1 MLGIEQRDA
10 LDVWIL
16 ACSSEL
22 ALAATH
28 TCVHSHSI
36 PLARPICSRCAHL
49 AIFRFRTH
57 CSSIKMSAPPQQM
70 CNATLQMLREDGYK
84 LIELCPLCD
93 DFGVKCKVGFHRNQ
107 DTSSS
112 SAGQSHAHSRTFTHT
127 HLHFDHILVADRHDQ
142 LDIIIICPTT
152 FSLYHSFTLFAILH
166 LCSSSPPYRFHSHSH
181 VRSVVMNS
189 LYLYDMAWYGR
200 MKLCHIKHK
209 LC

>member
-1 MLGIEQRDA
+1 MIGP
-10 LDVWIL
+10 
-16 ACSSEL
+16 
-22 ALAATH
+22 
-28 TCVHSHSI
+28 I
-36 PLARPICSRCAHL
+36 P
-49 AIFRFRTH
+49 
-57 CSSIKMSAPPQQM
+57 SIK
-70 CNATLQMLREDGYK
+70 R
-84 LIELCPLCD
+84 CPFSSQSPR
-93 DFGVKCKVGFHRNQ
+93 FGSISIYLLHINLVGFHPNESA
-107 DTSSS
+107 SSS